1 MIDAKD
7 WDLEQRRLAAVTSQI
22 QIKVAELQRIVQNRK
37 SDVIGGRQQFWDE
50 MTIDVNDMFET
61 WVSIEQQSKL
71 VASQETSYLYAQES
85 LRKLERLA
93 NSPYFGRLDFVEEGE
108 ASVEQIYIGILSFVD
123 EETGDLLVYDWRAP
137 ISGMFYDYPPGPADY
152 AIPDGSTI
160 QGNIELKRQYVIK
173 GAQMLNMFN
182 TGLHIGDEML
192 QHMLDKSAD
201 DKMKSIVTT
210 IQREQNQIIRDDK
223 HNVLLVQGAAGSGK
237 TSVAL
242 QRVAYLLYK
251 HRTSLRAD
259 NMILFSP
266 NPLFNDYVSSVLP
279 ELGESNMK
287 QTTFQE
293 YVELHLR
300 ELGSMEDAYSQ
311 LEYLLT
317 SYDDPGYASRVK
329 GIAYKA
335 SPDFI
340 QIIDRYADT
349 LGREGLVFTPL
360 ALGDRI
366 VISAEKLEV
375 SFYSGNDQL
384 HLNRRVERISDWV
397 MEELDAQEEIRF
409 KQIYRKMLKHPTYI
423 GTEIELKSV
432 SRRRARKRFVPLK
445 KAAAKLAFIDKLAIY
460 RRLFEDRQ
468 LFESLMEG
476 TNLPDGFAAFSAY
489 TLERLKHGD
498 IPNEDTAPLLYL
510 MERIEGRDP
519 SNEIKHVI
527 IDEAQ
532 DYSPFQ
538 YEFIKKL
545 FPRSRF
551 TLLGDMNQGI
561 YAHSNMHGYDPIR
574 KLFGEEQTG
583 MVRLTKSYRSTTDI
597 VELTKAVLPQGEP
610 VEAFSR
616 LGDTPLVIN
625 VAGEDQLARAVARDV
640 EALAGKGVQSIAI
653 LCKTE
658 REAAEAYESLKEL
671 IDVHLI
677 TKRTE
682 NFVNGVL
689 IIPSYL
695 AKGLEFDG
703 VIVYNAGSLHYS
715 RESER
720 KLFYTI
726 LTRAMHHLHIFYSG
740 ELTPFLTE
748 GKGLYESISLSN

>member
-1 MIDAKD
+1 M
-7 WDLEQRRLAAVTSQI
+7 
-22 QIKVAELQRIVQNRK
+22 QRIVQNRK
-37 SDVIGGRQQFWDE
+37 SDVVGGRQQFWDE
-50 MTIDVNDMFET
+50 MRIDVNDIFNT
-61 WVSIEQQSKL
+61 SVSIEQQRKL
-71 VASQETSYLYAQES
+71 VTAQETSYLIAQES
-85 LRKLERLA
+85 LRKLERQA
-93 NSPYFGRLDFVEEGE
+93 DSPYFGRLDFVEEGE
-108 ASVEQIYIGILSFVD
+108 GSVEQIYIGILSFFD
-123 EETGDLLVYDWRAP
+123 EETGELLVYDWRAP
-137 ISGMFYDYPPGPADY
+137 ISGMFYDYPAGPADY
-152 AIPDGSTI
+152 VIPDGSTI
-160 QGNIELKRQYVIK
+160 QGNIQLKRQYVIK
-173 GAQMLNMFN
+173 GAQMQNMFD

-192 QHMLDKSAD
+192 QHMLGKSAD

-223 HNVLLVQGAAGSGK
+223 HKVLIVQGAAGSGK

-259 NMILFSP
+259 HMILFSP
-266 NPLFNDYVSSVLP
+266 NPLFNDYVSTVLP

-293 YVELHLR
+293 YVELHLG
-300 ELGSMEDAYSQ
+300 EVGNIEDAYSQ

-317 SYDDPGYASRVK
+317 AYDDPCYACRVK
-329 GIAYKA
+329 GIEYKA

-340 QIIDRYADT
+340 QIIDRYAAM
-349 LGREGLVFTPL
+349 LGREGVVFAPFT
-360 ALGDRI
+360 LGDQI
-366 VISAEKLEV
+366 VISAEKLEA
-375 SFYSGNDQL
+375 SFYKGNDQV
-384 HLNRRVERISDWV
+384 HLSRRVENIADWV
-397 MEELDAQEEIRF
+397 VEELDAQEEESF
-409 KQIYRKMLKHPTYI
+409 KQIYRKMLKHPTYL
-423 GTEIELKSV
+423 GTEKELKS
-432 SRRRARKRFVPLK
+432 ACRKRAKKKFVPLK
-445 KAAAKLAFIDKLAIY
+445 KAAVELAFIDKLATY

-468 LFESLMEG
+468 LFESVSEG
-476 TNLPDGFAAFSAY
+476 ANLPDGFAAISAY

-498 IPNEDTAPLLYL
+498 IPNEDTVPLLYL
-510 MERIEGRDP
+510 KERIEGRDLF
-519 SNEIKHVI
+519 NEIKHVI

-551 TLLGDMNQGI
+551 TLLGDINQGI
-561 YAHSNMHGYDPIR
+561 YAHSNLHGYDPIR
-574 KLFGEEQTG
+574 QLFGEEQTE

-616 LGDTPLVIN
+616 QGGTPLVIC
-625 VAGEDQLARAVARDV
+625 VAGEDQLAQAVARDV
-640 EALAGKGVQSIAI
+640 KALADKGVQSIAI

-658 REAAEAYESLKEL
+658 RETAEAYESLKEL

-677 TKRTE
+677 TKRTKT
-682 NFVNGVL
+682 FVNGVL
-689 IIPSYL
+689 VIPSYL

-720 KLFYTI
+720 KLFYTA
-726 LTRAMHHLHIFYSG
+726 LTRAMHHLHIFYTG
-740 ELTPFLTE
+740 ELTPFLSET
-748 GKGLYESISLSN
+748 GKGLYESVSF